1 MTKIVKSVVRSG
13 QQIYGDGE
21 DVVVLAAV
29 QSGAEVIADGCVHIY
44 APCFG
49 RVMAGANGDRDAMIF
64 CAHFEPELVAIGN
77 RYVTAEEVP
86 AKAWGNGVK
95 VYREG
100 GVLRVEDLVMSFGKP
115 AAHPKRRKTPAAI
128 RRVRRR
134 DRRARAQTSV

>member
-1 MTKIVKSVVRSG
+1 MTKIINKVVRSG

-49 RVMAGANGDRDAMIF
+49 RVMAGAKGEREAMIF

-77 RYVTAEEVP
+77 RYVTADEVP
-86 AKAWGNGVK
+86 TRAWGGAVK
-95 VYREG
+95 VYREDG
-100 GVLRVEDLVMSFGKP
+100 ELRVEDMVMSFGKP
-115 AAHPKRRKTPAAI
+115 ARQTKRRHAPAAM

-134 DRRARAQTSV
+134 ERKARARTSS